1 LLVECVG
8 RNTTRY
14 VKFFQLFLYGSKNR
28 GQILDMKAKIF
39 LEFPQNVI
47 SKDITSPKVPICP
60 IFEKNERTVL

>member
-1 LLVECVG
+1 VWIKLRKLKKCH
-8 RNTTRY
+8 T
-14 VKFFQLFLYGSKNR
+14 KFF
-28 GQILDMKAKIF
+28 KAANV